1 MSDPIV
7 KHISDRDARE
17 AAMAALLNAFVKA
30 VADFEN
36 LKPDAVNPA
45 FRKNGKGG
53 GYVTLPS
60 VLEAIR
66 PVLAKHGLAL
76 TQFLTSSEGRVGVRS
91 YIVGHG
97 TTWLVGDPS
106 VKVPDGATIQAVGS
120 AMSYLKRQSIFA
132 ALSISASG
140 SEVDD
145 DGNAASGAKAG
156 DTGW

>member
-1 MSDPIV
+1 MTDPIV
-7 KHISDRDARE
+7 KHITDRDRSE
-17 AAMAALLNAFVKA
+17 NAMVALLDAFVKA
-30 VADFEN
+30 VSEFEN
-36 LKPDAVNPA
+36 IKPDAINPA

-60 VLEAIR
+60 LLEAIR
-66 PVLAKHGLAL
+66 PTLAKHGLAV
-76 TQFLTSSEGRVGVRS
+76 TQFLTTSEGRVGVRT

-97 TTWLVGDPS
+97 TVWLVGDPS

-132 ALSISASG
+132 ALGISASG

-145 DGNAASGAKAG
+145 DGNAASGSKAG
-156 DTGW
+156 ENGW